1 MMLSPSKKFTKTF
14 SGHYH
19 TRSTDGTI
27 SYLGNPYELY
37 WNDCNDNR
45 GFHIFDTDTL
55 ELEPVNNPYQMYKVI
70 KYNDTPRQLFKFQ
83 DYKDMFVKVVV
94 FQKSNKKEYERFI
107 DALSH
112 AGPYDLKIVEKID
125 GSQLDDTIVEQTEDT
140 VTLLDKFV
148 DDLETD
154 LDKNRI
160 KSLLKNMYKEACEVT
175 I

>member
-1 MMLSPSKKFTKTF
+1 
-14 SGHYH
+14 
-19 TRSTDGTI
+19 
-27 SYLGNPYELY
+27 
-37 WNDCNDNR
+37 
-45 GFHIFDTDTL
+45 
-55 ELEPVNNPYQMYKVI
+55 MYKVI
-70 KYNDTPRQLFKFQ
+70 KYNDTPRQLFRFQ
-83 DYKDMFVKVVV
+83 DYKDVIVKVVV

-107 DALSH
+107 DALSNV
-112 AGPYDLKIVEKID
+112 GPYDLKIVEKID

-160 KSLLKNMYKEACEVT
+160 KSILKNMYKEACEVT

>member
-1 MMLSPSKKFTKTF
+1 
-14 SGHYH
+14 
-19 TRSTDGTI
+19 
-27 SYLGNPYELY
+27 
-37 WNDCNDNR
+37 
-45 GFHIFDTDTL
+45 
-55 ELEPVNNPYQMYKVI
+55 MYKI
-70 KYNDTPRQLFKFQ
+70 IRYNDTPRQLFRFQ
-83 DYKDMFVKVVV
+83 DYKDVIVKVVV

-107 DALSH
+107 DALSN

-148 DDLETD
+148 DDLQTD

-160 KSLLKNMYKEACEVT
+160 KSLLKNMYKEACEVS

>member
-1 MMLSPSKKFTKTF
+1 MCIRDS
-14 SGHYH
+14 YH

-55 ELEPVNNPYQMYKVI
+55 ELESVNNPYQMYKVI
-70 KYNDTPRQLFKFQ
+70 KYNDTPRQLFRFQ
-83 DYKDMFVKVVV
+83 DYKDVIVKVVV

-107 DALSH
+107 DALSN

-160 KSLLKNMYKEACEVT
+160 KSLLKDMYKEACEVT